1 MKELLKNLRISI
13 SDSLYLKDPE
23 SSDLGRKIIE
33 HGILL
38 IDNIGF
44 EKFTFKKLGVEIQSN
59 ESSIYR
65 YFENKHKFLV
75 YITNWFWGWKEYQ
88 LALSTFNIYD
98 PEQKLLKAVEIM
110 SHPVEQ
116 DIRFKHIDEVA
127 LNNIIINESSKSYL
141 TKKVDEE
148 NKSGCFMLYKSLVK
162 RFSEMIED
170 LAPDYKYPFSLAT
183 TIIDGSLH
191 QHFIN
196 QHFVSITDSV
206 DENNPS
212 MYFKNL
218 VSNLLNISN
227 GK

>member
-1 MKELLKNLRISI
+1 
-13 SDSLYLKDPE
+13 
-23 SSDLGRKIIE
+23 
-33 HGILL
+33 
-38 IDNIGF
+38 
-44 EKFTFKKLGVEIQSN
+44 
-59 ESSIYR
+59 
-65 YFENKHKFLV
+65 
-75 YITNWFWGWKEYQ
+75 
-88 LALSTFNIYD
+88 
-98 PEQKLLKAVEIM
+98 
-110 SHPVEQ
+110 
-116 DIRFKHIDEVA
+116 
-127 LNNIIINESSKSYL
+127 
-141 TKKVDEE
+141 
-148 NKSGCFMLYKSLVK
+148 
-162 RFSEMIED
+162 MIED